1 MSAGGTPI
9 FVVGHGRSGTTLLAS
24 ILNAHPHLACGPETA
39 FFDLLGR
46 QRRRWLLEAPSWPE
60 RAVDFLVSMERQH
73 GGSVLTAYGLDAAVV
88 RRELEGRPPSVAAL
102 LEAITVPYARAR
114 GKGRWV
120 EKTPRHLLRTPQI
133 RRLWP
138 DAVIVR
144 IVRDPRG
151 VAASLMAVPFGP
163 SSVVAAAY
171 QWRITDQATWRF
183 FQDDPRSITLRYED
197 LVREPER
204 ELRLLCECLGEPF
217 HTSMLGPGAA
227 GAREIARDAP
237 WQARVTAPIDA
248 TRVEAWRNELSAADA
263 TRVVV
268 ICAEGMRRY
277 GYEGAPEA
285 RVAAAMH
292 PLDAPFLQDAEGFL
306 GKLADAG
313 VSVDAADARWRRAA
327 RSTILWGAP
336 GQLRWSRGGRSA
348 STSSLLRAGRA
359 MLAARIR
366 RAPVL
371 WVPRHTDRRRARSA
385 FDQTGDLVA
394 RLLARRVSARAAFAT
409 LVPEQARDSRQV
421 PACQEVT

>member
-1 MSAGGTPI
+1 MSMGGPPI

-24 ILNAHPHLACGPETA
+24 ILNAHPDLACGPETA

-46 QRRRWLLEAPSWPE
+46 QRRRWLLAGPTWPD

-73 GGSVLTAYGLDAAVV
+73 GGSVLTSYGLDAAVV
-88 RRELEGRPPSVAAL
+88 RRELADRPPSIAAL

-120 EKTPRHLLRTPQI
+120 EKTPRHLLRARQI

-151 VAASLMAVPFGP
+151 VTASLMAVPFGP

-171 QWRITDQATWRF
+171 QWRITDQGTWRF
-183 FQDDPRSITLRYED
+183 FQEDARSITLHYED

-204 ELRLLCECLGEPF
+204 ELRRLCASIGEPF
-217 HTSMLGPGAA
+217 DTRMLDPAAA

-248 TRVEAWRNELSAADA
+248 TRIEAWRNELSATDA
-263 TRVVV
+263 TRVAV

-277 GYEGAPEA
+277 GYEGAREA
-285 RVAAAMH
+285 CAVAVVH
-292 PLDAPFLQDAEGFL
+292 PLDAPALQDAGAFL
-306 GKLADAG
+306 EELADAG
-313 VSVDAADARWRRAA
+313 VSVEAVDLRWRRAA

-348 STSSLLRAGRA
+348 STSTLLRAARA
-359 MLAARIR
+359 MLTARLR

-371 WVPRHTDRRRARSA
+371 WVPRRTARRRARSA
-385 FDQTGDLVA
+385 FDRAGDLVA
-394 RLLARRVSARAAFAT
+394 RLLARRVSPEEA
-409 LVPEQARDSRQV
+409 LVTVLPPQVSDSRQV
-421 PACQEVT
+421 PACQDVT